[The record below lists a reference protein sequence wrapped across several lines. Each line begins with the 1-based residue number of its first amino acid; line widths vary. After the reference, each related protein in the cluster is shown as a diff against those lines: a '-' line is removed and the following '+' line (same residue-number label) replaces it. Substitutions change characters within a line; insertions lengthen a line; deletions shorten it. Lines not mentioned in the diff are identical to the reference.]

1 MTVLQAIIV
10 ILFGIT
16 LIRVF
21 LARGM
26 PQVGGKIGSRR
37 KVAESTPVPD
47 AFSKV
52 YARSMR
58 LFVASADAATFPDRK
73 SFLRRDTQGIP
84 ALMHVYRVAR
94 CKTGIEIPTGRP
106 DYDRIDAGEALA
118 LLRELPDP
126 RLVRRMHLSDELA
139 FLDPWVRKV
148 TGREVRLL
156 GHATNFGLIALYRPD
171 RNFPRENGLTL
182 LHEWLHIVAFKH
194 EFDLWRFHRADKI
207 EPLTPIPYDG
217 INTDGAARL
226 PHEAWSD
233 LGEKLLGYD
242 EECARREALASP
254 VHATILWGR
263 IEKILRKTPVR
274 LRSPRFVELEART
287 AFMHGEVAAK
297 ARESRLRR
305 SR

>member
-1 MTVLQAIIV
+1 MLQVVIV

-16 LIRVF
+16 LIRMF

-26 PQVGGKIGSRR
+26 PQVGGKIGSRH

-47 AFSKV
+47 GFSKV

-58 LFVASADAATFPDRK
+58 LFVASGDAAKFPDRK
-73 SFLRRDTQGIP
+73 SFLRQSTQAIP
-84 ALMHVYRVAR
+84 ALMHVYRVAG
-94 CKTGIEIPTGRP
+94 CKTEIEIPAGRP

-126 RLVRRMHLSDELA
+126 RLVRRLHLSDQPA

-148 TGREVRLL
+148 TGRDVRLL
-156 GHATNFGLIALYRPD
+156 GHATDFGLIALYRPD

-194 EFDLWRFHRADKI
+194 EIDLWRFRRAGKI
-207 EPLTPIPYDG
+207 EPLAPIPYDG
-217 INTDGAARL
+217 INTGRAARL
-226 PHEAWSD
+226 PHEAWAD

-242 EECARREALASP
+242 EEGARREALASP
-254 VHATILWGR
+254 IHATILWRR
-263 IEKILRKTPVR
+263 IEKILRKTAVR
-274 LRSPRFVELEART
+274 LRSTRFVEFEART
-287 AFMHGEVAAK
+287 AFMRGEVAAK

-305 SR
+305 SSPS